1 MENLDKNNFIVSQ
14 DDLDDACDF
23 VVDFCGELENHN
35 GRLTG
40 TPEETA
46 TARLIRDRLHSET
59 SARVRLEAYKA
70 RPIAG
75 RGSLSLLGIWFGLC
89 LVIYFLSFVKHDTSA
104 VILTIFAL
112 VLFLAGAIAILLLFV
127 GKGGKLNK
135 LLPKKVSYNVVSE
148 RCPSCCE
155 ASKERTI
162 IVCTNHDAVL
172 GNALYDFKKLRKFTI
187 ITVPISALFFI
198 ASCIV
203 KAVLAEEITP
213 TNIAAIT
220 TLTIIPFLT
229 TVAGISVLVT
239 HFSYSKKHARHRGGI
254 ATSVALATYAY
265 FVETPELLPNDV
277 RLVFASFG
285 GENSAHGGSTAF
297 VEAHSEFSGAKVL
310 AISDILDNN
319 FATYTGDHFL
329 KIKHSREVLDAIALS
344 ARERGVALKTY
355 DNNSMTNRMSCLHGS
370 ISNAFAKAN
379 IKSATITAKHKDA
392 IEGVVHRDDV
402 AKLFALAVTTV
413 HHLMED

>member
-1 MENLDKNNFIVSQ
+1 MENFDRIPFVVSQ

-23 VVDFCGELENHN
+23 VTDFCEELEEHQ

-75 RGSLSLLGIWFGLC
+75 RGSLSLLGFWFGLC
-89 LVIYFLSFVKHDTSA
+89 LILYYLSFVKNDISA
-104 VILTIFAL
+104 VILTVFAL
-112 VLFLAGAIAILLLFV
+112 VLFVAGAIAILLLFI
-127 GKGGKLNK
+127 GKGGKLNN
-135 LLPKKVSYNVVSE
+135 LLPQKVSYNVVSE

-172 GNALYDFKKLRKFTI
+172 GNALYDFAKLRKFALI
-187 ITVPISALFFI
+187 MVPITALIFI
-198 ASCIV
+198 ASCIAKASIADPV
-203 KAVLAEEITP
+203 KD
-213 TNIAAIT
+213 IAALT
-220 TLTIIPFLT
+220 TLTIIPFLSS
-229 TVAGISVLVT
+229 VAGISVLIT
-239 HFSYSKKHARHRGGI
+239 HFSLSKKHARDRGGV

-265 FVETPELLPNDV
+265 FVENPHLLPNDV
-277 RLVFASFG
+277 RIVFASFG
-285 GENSAHGGSTAF
+285 GENSSHGGSKAF
-297 VEAHSEFSGAKVL
+297 VEAHSEFAGAKVL

-319 FATYTGDHFL
+319 FAVYTGDHFL
-329 KIKHSREVLDAIALS
+329 KIKHSREILDAISLS
-344 ARERGVALKTY
+344 ARECEVALRTY
-355 DNNSMTNRMSCLHGS
+355 DNNSTINRMSCLHGS
-370 ISNAFAKAN
+370 ISNAFAKAH
-379 IKSATITAKHKDA
+379 IQSATITAKHREA

-402 AKLFALAVTTV
+402 AKLFALSVTTV
-413 HHLMED
+413 HHLMEN

>member
-1 MENLDKNNFIVSQ
+1 MENLDRIPFVVSQ

-23 VVDFCGELENHN
+23 VTDFCEELEEHQ

-75 RGSLSLLGIWFGLC
+75 RGSLSLLGFWFGLC
-89 LVIYFLSFVKHDTSA
+89 LILYYLSFVKNDISA
-104 VILTIFAL
+104 VILTVFAL
-112 VLFLAGAIAILLLFV
+112 VLFVAGAIAILLLFI
-127 GKGGKLNK
+127 GKGGKLNN
-135 LLPKKVSYNVVSE
+135 LLPQKVSYNVVSE

-172 GNALYDFKKLRKFTI
+172 GNALYDFAKLRKFALI
-187 ITVPISALFFI
+187 MVPITALIFI
-198 ASCIV
+198 ASCIAKASIADPV
-203 KAVLAEEITP
+203 KD
-213 TNIAAIT
+213 IAALT
-220 TLTIIPFLT
+220 TLTIIPFLSS
-229 TVAGISVLVT
+229 VAGISVLIT
-239 HFSYSKKHARHRGGI
+239 HFSLSKKHARDRGGV

-265 FVETPELLPNDV
+265 FVENPHLLPNDV
-277 RLVFASFG
+277 RIVFASFG
-285 GENSAHGGSTAF
+285 GENSSHGGSKAF
-297 VEAHSEFSGAKVL
+297 VEAHSEFAGAKVL

-319 FATYTGDHFL
+319 FAVYTGDHFL
-329 KIKHSREVLDAIALS
+329 KIKHSREILDAISLS
-344 ARERGVALKTY
+344 ARECEVALRTY
-355 DNNSMTNRMSCLHGS
+355 DNNSTINRMSCLHGS
-370 ISNAFAKAN
+370 ISNAFAKAH
-379 IKSATITAKHKDA
+379 IQSATITAKHREA

-402 AKLFALAVTTV
+402 AKLFALSVTTV
-413 HHLMED
+413 HHLMEN

>member
-1 MENLDKNNFIVSQ
+1 MENLDRIPFVVSQ

-23 VVDFCGELENHN
+23 VTDFCEELEEHQ

-75 RGSLSLLGIWFGLC
+75 RGSLSLLGFWFGLC
-89 LVIYFLSFVKHDTSA
+89 LILYYLSFVKNDISA
-104 VILTIFAL
+104 VILTVFAL
-112 VLFLAGAIAILLLFV
+112 VLFVAGAIAILLLFI
-127 GKGGKLNK
+127 GKGGKLNN
-135 LLPKKVSYNVVSE
+135 LLPQKVSYNVVSE

-172 GNALYDFKKLRKFTI
+172 GNAIYDFAKLRKFALI
-187 ITVPISALFFI
+187 MVPITALIFI
-198 ASCIV
+198 ASCIAKASIADPV
-203 KAVLAEEITP
+203 KD
-213 TNIAAIT
+213 IAALT
-220 TLTIIPFLT
+220 TLTIIPFLSS
-229 TVAGISVLVT
+229 VAGISVLIT
-239 HFSYSKKHARHRGGI
+239 HFSLSKKHARDRGGV

-265 FVETPELLPNDV
+265 FVENPHLLPNDV
-277 RLVFASFG
+277 RIVFASFG
-285 GENSAHGGSTAF
+285 GENSSHGGSKAF
-297 VEAHSEFSGAKVL
+297 VEAHSEFAGAKVL

-319 FATYTGDHFL
+319 FAVYTGDHFL
-329 KIKHSREVLDAIALS
+329 KIKHSREILDAISLS
-344 ARERGVALKTY
+344 ARECEVALRTY
-355 DNNSMTNRMSCLHGS
+355 DNNSTINRMSCLHGS
-370 ISNAFAKAN
+370 ISNAFAKAH
-379 IKSATITAKHKDA
+379 IQSATITAKHREA

-402 AKLFALAVTTV
+402 AKLFALSVTTV
-413 HHLMED
+413 HHLMEN

>member
-1 MENLDKNNFIVSQ
+1 MENLDRIPFVVSQ

-23 VVDFCGELENHN
+23 VTDFCEELEEHQ

-75 RGSLSLLGIWFGLC
+75 RGSLSLLGFWFGLC
-89 LVIYFLSFVKHDTSA
+89 LILYYLSFVKNDISA
-104 VILTIFAL
+104 VILTVFAL
-112 VLFLAGAIAILLLFV
+112 VLFVAGAIAILLLFI
-127 GKGGKLNK
+127 GKGGKLNN
-135 LLPKKVSYNVVSE
+135 LLPQKVSYNVVSE

-172 GNALYDFKKLRKFTI
+172 GNAIYDFAKLRKFALI
-187 ITVPISALFFI
+187 MVPITALIFI
-198 ASCIV
+198 ASCIAKASIADPV
-203 KAVLAEEITP
+203 KD
-213 TNIAAIT
+213 IAALT
-220 TLTIIPFLT
+220 TLTIIPFLSS
-229 TVAGISVLVT
+229 VAGISVLIT
-239 HFSYSKKHARHRGGI
+239 HFSLSKKHARDRGGV

-265 FVETPELLPNDV
+265 FVENPHLLPNDV
-277 RLVFASFG
+277 RIVFASFG
-285 GENSAHGGSTAF
+285 GENSSHGGSKAF
-297 VEAHSEFSGAKVL
+297 VEAHSEFAGAKVL

-319 FATYTGDHFL
+319 FAVYTGDHFL
-329 KIKHSREVLDAIALS
+329 KIKHSREILDAISLS
-344 ARERGVALKTY
+344 ARECEVALRTY
-355 DNNSMTNRMSCLHGS
+355 DNNSTINRMSCLHGS
-370 ISNAFAKAN
+370 ISNAFAKAH
-379 IKSATITAKHKDA
+379 IQSATITAKHREA

-402 AKLFALAVTTV
+402 AKLFALSVTTI
-413 HHLMED
+413 HHLMEN

>member
-1 MENLDKNNFIVSQ
+1 MENLDRKPFVVSQ

-23 VVDFCGELENHN
+23 VADFCTELDGYQ

-70 RPIAG
+70 RPIEG
-75 RGSLSLLGIWFGLC
+75 RGSLSLLGIWYALC
-89 LVIYFLSFVKHDTSA
+89 LVLYFLSFVKNDISA
-104 VILTIFAL
+104 VIITVLSL
-112 VLFLAGAIAILLLFV
+112 VLFFAGSIAILLLFV

-135 LLPKKVSYNVVSE
+135 ILPQKVSYNVVSE

-162 IVCTNHDAVL
+162 VICTNHDAVL
-172 GNALYDFKKLRKFTI
+172 GNALYDFTKLRKFTL
-187 ITVPISALFFI
+187 ITSPISALVFI
-198 ASCIV
+198 ICCIV
-203 KAVLAEEITP
+203 KVCIEDFTQITAV
-213 TNIAAIT
+213 T
-220 TLTIIPFLT
+220 TLTIIPFLAAM
-229 TVAGISVLVT
+229 AGIAVLVT
-239 HFSYSKKHARHRGGI
+239 HFSFSKKHARNRGGV

-265 FVETPELLPNDV
+265 FVENPQLLPNDV
-277 RLVFASFG
+277 RIVFASFG
-285 GENSAHGGSTAF
+285 GENSAHGGSKAF
-297 VEAHSEFSGAKVL
+297 VEAHSEFGSAKVL

-329 KIKHSREVLDAIALS
+329 KIKHSREVLDAISLS
-344 ARERGVALKTY
+344 ARENGMSLKTY
-355 DNNSMTNRMSCLHGS
+355 DNNSMVNRLSCLHGS
-370 ISNAFAKAN
+370 VSNAFAKAN

-392 IEGVVHRDDV
+392 IEGVVGRDDI
-402 AKLFALAVTTV
+402 AKLFALSVTTV

>member
-1 MENLDKNNFIVSQ
+1 MENLDKHSFIVSQ

-23 VVDFCGELENHN
+23 VVDFCGELEEHN

-46 TARLIRDRLHSET
+46 TARLIRDRLHLET

-70 RPIAG
+70 HPIAG

-89 LVIYFLSFVKHDTSA
+89 LLLYFLSFVKHDTSA
-104 VILTIFAL
+104 VILTILSL
-112 VLFLAGAIAILLLFV
+112 VLFLAGTIAILLLFV

-148 RCPSCCE
+148 RGPSCCE

-162 IVCTNHDAVL
+162 IICTNHDSVL
-172 GNALYDFKKLRKFTI
+172 GNALYDFAKLRKFAL
-187 ITVPISALFFI
+187 ITVPISALIFI

-203 KAVLAEEITP
+203 KATIAEYVTH
-213 TNIAAIT
+213 IAALT
-220 TLTIIPFLT
+220 TLTIIPFLSS
-229 TVAGISVLVT
+229 VAGIAVLVT
-239 HFSYSKKHARHRGGI
+239 HFSYSKKHARYRGGI

-265 FVETPELLPNDV
+265 FIESPELLPDDV
-277 RLVFASFG
+277 RIVFASFG
-285 GENSAHGGSTAF
+285 GENSAHGGSEAF
-297 VEAHSEFSGAKVL
+297 VKAHSEFQDAKVL

-344 ARERGVALKTY
+344 ARERGVGLKIY
-355 DNNSMTNRMSCLHGS
+355 DNNSIINRLSCLHGS
-370 ISNAFAKAN
+370 ISNAFANAN

-392 IEGVVHRDDV
+392 IEGVVRRDDV